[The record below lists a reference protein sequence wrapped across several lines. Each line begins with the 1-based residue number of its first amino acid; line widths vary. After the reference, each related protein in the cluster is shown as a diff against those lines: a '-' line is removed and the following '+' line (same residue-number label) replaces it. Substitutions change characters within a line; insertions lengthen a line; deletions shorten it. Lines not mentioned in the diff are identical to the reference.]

1 MSETEKDIDEMSF
14 EEALEKLE
22 AIVESLEQGNVPL
35 DQSIAH
41 YERGEALRNH
51 CRKLLSAAED
61 RVEKIRLDASGKP
74 DGTEPLDPE

>member
-1 MSETEKDIDEMSF
+1 MADDNKDIGSMSF
-14 EEALEKLE
+14 EQALEQLE
-22 AIVESLEQGNVPL
+22 TIIESLEKGDVPL

-61 RVEKIRLDASGKP
+61 RVEKIRLDGKGKP
-74 DGTEPLDPE
+74 EGSEPLDQ